1 MRRPAIALISAVAAT
16 LGVVAIAVAI
26 AATVTDGT
34 AGSPRPDPR
43 SHELLRLDCSSRLA
57 GAEVTLFA
65 NGTLRLRE
73 RRDEETQM
81 WLAELT
87 PREVESYRARLVA
100 EGSPGEQSI
109 RRGVSGEWVDQCQLT
124 LELEAGNPFI
134 LRYSRVDTL
143 PLPVSRLAA
152 IADELLAKAR
162 ERRLGS
168 GFPVGYRVQVGDV
181 VRRADGN
188 EFVVRRFTV
197 DGAGVEL
204 EGIQQPVVLYMDR
217 KQVAAEFVTL
227 VRRRR

>member
-1 MRRPAIALISAVAAT
+1 MRRPAIVLISAVAT
-16 LGVVAIAVAI
+16 VWG
-26 AATVTDGT
+26 AAALASAMAGT
-34 AGSPRPDPR
+34 ATGSTPYDPR
-43 SHELLRLDCSSRLA
+43 SHELLRMDCSSRLA

-73 RRDEETQM
+73 RREEETQM

-87 PREVESYRARLVA
+87 PREAESYRARLVA

-109 RRGVSGEWVDQCQLT
+109 RRGVSGEWVDQCRLT
-124 LELEAGNPFI
+124 LELEAGNPFT

-143 PLPVSRLAA
+143 PLTVSRLAA
-152 IADELLAKAR
+152 IADELLAEAR

-204 EGIQQPVVLYMDR
+204 EGVQQPLVLYMDR

-227 VRRRR
+227 VRRR